1 MEKLEFLV
9 STGISFY
16 APDYEFKLSDLLL
29 NKIWSFRV
37 LQSPNGPIS
46 LQLGTQPIT
55 NATGQAGDMVDIG
68 GMAIRFQDALET
80 CMGKWIPVPYS
91 RKEQIS
97 GSNSRSVD
105 WARAFLYRSPLQT
118 DDSMFRLVLAI
129 DTTLGQNGESSS
141 HREENRGIFPED
153 IGAAMQANPGDLA
166 FWQTPSMLTWVKNVL
181 QGVPAEGGEKVPPH
195 AAALAAFIALIDG
208 LKQAEVLP
216 EITLLHPEGEE
227 ISVNLILDLGNSRA
241 CGILVEQTPGQAVN
255 LDECCKLEI
264 RDLQEPG
271 IVYTE
276 PFDTSFKFM
285 PPLFADPLN
294 QLPQNDKNFLWP
306 SIVRVGQEAAR
317 MEPSDIGDT
326 GMSSPKRYLWD
337 EAQRHFPWYFNLADD
352 GLGKKIGGS
361 FLKFLDE
368 NGFFKGDDAH
378 PPFEPCYPTGSMMTF
393 LMLEILCHAY
403 AQINSFSFRKSRGH
417 RLAVR
422 TLKNIVITTP
432 CGMSLPERDLY
443 TNRVASAIDTY
454 FKVTGMP
461 EQNKPKTHLE
471 FDEATAVQL
480 TYLFGEVK
488 HRFLGDATEAITSLG
503 RERVSANAIKEQ
515 VFRLASIDI
524 GGGTSDL
531 MIAEYTPRPSEPS
544 GVSQRMLFSE
554 GFSIAGDE
562 MAKRIIEKLILK
574 RIFNWAQKK
583 NANITW
589 EDFQLFFGPGRGG
602 RDKNFNDMKAEL
614 CRQIWIPMA
623 HRHLEFAELD
633 TDDPDIELSFDRFF
647 PYRLPSANV
656 LDFFADH
663 MRKEFNCDITLPE
676 IPWEIS
682 RNRVNA
688 VIANVIENILRLFAE
703 VIAQFD
709 CDALILGG
717 KPSSL
722 PIIREILVKLMPVPS
737 ARIIGLKGY
746 PVGNWY
752 PFSQRG
758 GGIADPKTTCV
769 MGAVV
774 WLFAEKLAN
783 LDGLNLTTD
792 NSLIKQRECYIG
804 TFSPEVMTL
813 TQSLFPT
820 PGNEPAS
827 LTASRTTLLGIRRI
841 DSSVCMVNPIWQI
854 AIDRDQL
861 KGNGPY
867 QIKLGQD
874 QSHRECLSVIELRDE
889 SGSKCDKDL
898 AKLSL
903 RTMIDDQYWLDTGCF
918 DL

>member
-1 MEKLEFLV
+1 MEKLEFLIA
-9 STGISFY
+9 TGISFH
-16 APDYEFKLSDLLL
+16 APDYEFKVPEQLL
-29 NKIWSFRV
+29 NKTWNFRV

-68 GMAIRFQDALET
+68 GLAIRFQDALDAA
-80 CMGKWIPVPYS
+80 MGKWLPLPYS
-91 RKEQIS
+91 KKGS
-97 GSNSRSVD
+97 GNNTSRSVD
-105 WARAFLYRSPLQT
+105 WARLFLHRSPLQI
-118 DDSMFRLVLAI
+118 DDSIFRIVLAV
-129 DTTLGQNGESSS
+129 DTTMNQGNGQPGQRN
-141 HREENRGIFPED
+141 ENRGVFPED
-153 IGAAMQANPGDLA
+153 VGSPLEINPGALA
-166 FWQTPSMLTWVKNVL
+166 FWQTPTMLSWIKNML
-181 QGVPAEGGEKVPPH
+181 KAVPAEGSEKVPPH
-195 AAALAAFIALIDG
+195 AASLAAFIALTDG

-216 EITLLHPEGEE
+216 EITMLQPEGEE
-227 ISVNLILDLGNSRA
+227 IGVNLILDLGNSRA
-241 CGILVEQTPGQAVN
+241 CGIIVEQTPGQPIN

-264 RDLQEPG
+264 RDLQEPSC
-271 IVYTE
+271 VYTE

-285 PPLFADPLN
+285 PPLFCDADN
-294 QLPQNDKNFLWP
+294 SIPQNEANFHWP
-306 SIVRVGQEAAR
+306 SIVRIGREAGR
-317 MEPSDIGDT
+317 LEPSDVGDT

-352 GLGKKIGGS
+352 NLGRKISGT
-361 FLKFLDE
+361 FLKYLDE
-368 NGFFKGDDAH
+368 NGFFQGEDAH
-378 PPFEPCYPTGSMMTF
+378 PPFEPCYPTSSLMTF

-403 AQINSFSFRKSRGH
+403 AQINSFTYRKSRGH

-432 CGMSLPERDLY
+432 CGMSVPERDLY
-443 TNRVASAIDTY
+443 TRRVNSAIDTY
-454 FKVTGMP
+454 FHVNRLP
-461 EQNKPKTHLE
+461 EQNKPQIHLE

-488 HRFLGDATEAITSLG
+488 HRFLGDATEAISSLG
-503 RERVSANAIKEQ
+503 RERTSAQEIREPA
-515 VFRLASIDI
+515 FRLASIDI

-531 MIAEYTPRPSEPS
+531 MIAEYTARPGEPS

-554 GFSIAGDE
+554 GFSVAGDE
-562 MAKRIIEKLILK
+562 MAKRIIEKLILR
-574 RIFNWAQKK
+574 RIFNWAQQK
-583 NANITW
+583 NAAVSW

-602 RDKNFNDMKAEL
+602 RDKSFNDMKAEL

-623 HRHLEFAELD
+623 HRHLEFAEMSG
-633 TDDPDIELSFDRFF
+633 DDPDIELGFDRFF
-647 PYRLPSANV
+647 PYRLPSASV
-656 LDFFADH
+656 LDFFADT

-676 IPWEIS
+676 IPWQIS
-682 RNRVNA
+682 RLRVNT
-688 VIANVIENILRLFAE
+688 VIANVIENILRLFSE

-746 PVGNWY
+746 PVGSWY

-774 WLFAEKLAN
+774 WLFAEKLNN

-792 NSLIKQRECYIG
+792 NSMIRQRECFIG
-804 TFSPEVMTL
+804 TFSPEVLTL
-813 TQSLFPT
+813 NQSLFPT
-820 PGNEPAS
+820 PGKEPAV
-827 LTASRTTLLGIRRI
+827 LETARNIMLGVRRI
-841 DSSVCMVNPIWQI
+841 DSEVCLVNPIWEVCLN
-854 AIDRDQL
+854 RDQL
-861 KGNGPY
+861 KGNGPCK
-867 QIKLGQD
+867 IRLAQD
-874 QSHRECLSVIELRDE
+874 QNNRECLSVVEIRDE
-889 SGSKCDKDL
+889 KGNRCNSDAVRL
-898 AKLSL
+898 NL
-903 RTMIDDQYWLDTGCF
+903 RTMLTDQYWLDTGCF